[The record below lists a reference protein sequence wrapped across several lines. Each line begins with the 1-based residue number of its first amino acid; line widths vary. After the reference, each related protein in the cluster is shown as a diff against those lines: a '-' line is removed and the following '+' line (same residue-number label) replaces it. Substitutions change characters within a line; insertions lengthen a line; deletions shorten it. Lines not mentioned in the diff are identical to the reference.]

1 MRPSISRTVLAGLA
15 GGATFC
21 VVTFVTFVLI
31 GSGLDQSSGP
41 LFDPAVQS
49 AKLIAVWTQ
58 LEPLPL
64 FVTQPHVMLLGYV
77 LFGIGHAVL
86 FRSVAPAWPDGAV
99 GRAWRLTV
107 VVWSLSYL
115 FFEFLG
121 PFNLLGEPVGLV
133 MLELSF
139 WAAAAFAE
147 SLVVVLLLPYRG
159 FGTLMPASE

>member
-1 MRPSISRTVLAGLA
+1 MRPKISRTVLAGLA
-15 GGATFC
+15 GGATCC

-31 GSGLDQSSGP
+31 GSGLDHRGP

-49 AKLIAVWTQ
+49 AKLIAVWTR

-64 FVTQPHVMLLGYV
+64 FVTKPHVMLLGYV

-86 FRSVAPAWPDGAV
+86 YRSLAPAWPDGV
-99 GRAWRLTV
+99 VPRAWRLTLV
-107 VVWSLSYL
+107 IWSLSYL

-147 SLVVVLLLPYRG
+147 SLVVVLLMPYRG
-159 FGTLMPASE
+159 FRRTEQPS